1 MYLYFRGNVT
11 LLKCLR
17 MDENACILSYY
28 LPSCSSTRQSVLLY
42 NGESSHCEH
51 YRLPSI
57 CGNVSS
63 YHSFYN
69 LNNCFATTSA
79 TDGQYLCH
87 LWQVKLNTNSKLNEE
102 RIDVR
107 KTILPIEILQS
118 LQNLKAQDY
127 PATIIAYEVK

>member
-1 MYLYFRGNVT
+1 
-11 LLKCLR
+11 

-28 LPSCSSTRQSVLLY
+28 LPSCSITRQSVLLY

-69 LNNCFATTSA
+69 LNSCFATTSA

-107 KTILPIEILQS
+107 KAILPIEILQS